1 MEFIFYVYFF
11 VSFLLISIMLN
22 TGLLY
27 YVQLN
32 NYKLKSILFYF
43 LETLRNNFL
52 DILLCCVII
61 ITLLLV
67 NINCIFFYI
76 IYLLAETVLW
86 LWAGNQFNYLFK
98 ITYTKRF
105 KRIFILNIF
114 LIAFICLLCFY
125 LPIYLNVILFPFI
138 FPISYFLSFLSI
150 ILLMPIEN
158 IIGKYYIKKA
168 KNRLSQCNNLIKIGI
183 TGSYGKTSTKEILNN
198 ILTEEFYTLT
208 TPKSYNTPFGI
219 TKVINQD
226 LKNSHQ
232 IFLCEMGAKKIGEIK
247 ELCKLVDVDYG
258 IVTTVGRQHTST
270 FGNIENVY
278 KTKKELPDYLYN
290 KSCVFNLINKYVAKM
305 YSEYEGNKIG
315 IFVCIK
321 RDLKIFKS
329 YLKSNIQFK
338 SRIYRISKYFFENK
352 KFNNMY
358 AKNIELTQ
366 NGSKFEVWFGYEF
379 LGYFNT
385 YLIGIHNVIN
395 VLLALAISKMLNVK
409 IENLKK
415 GLVKTKFISARF
427 EKQINNNG
435 AIIINNGYN
444 SNLDSAKFSLR
455 ALNLFDKTHKMVI
468 TPGLIE
474 CENDY
479 LYNKNFGKLLTKYAT
494 EIVIVKKKNRIAIL
508 DGIKETNFDI
518 NKVYIVDD
526 FSKAKNFIEK
536 SDENYVILIEND
548 LPENYK

>member
-114 LIAFICLLCFY
+114 LIALICLLCFY
-125 LPIYLNVILFPFI
+125 LPIYLNAILFPFI

-247 ELCKLVDVDYG
+247 ELCKLVDVAYG

-290 KSCVFNLINKYVAKM
+290 KSCVFNLMNKYVAKM

-338 SRIYRISKYFFENK
+338 SRIYRISKYFFENT

-395 VLLALAISKMLNVK
+395 ILLALAISKMLNVK
-409 IENLKK
+409 IENMKK
-415 GLVKTKFISARF
+415 GLEKTKFISARF

-536 SDENYVILIEND
+536 SDDNYVILIEND

>member
-114 LIAFICLLCFY
+114 LIALICLLCFY
-125 LPIYLNVILFPFI
+125 LPSYLNAILFPFI

-290 KSCVFNLINKYVAKM
+290 KSCVFNLMNKYVAKM

-338 SRIYRISKYFFENK
+338 SKIYRISKYFFENK

-358 AKNIELTQ
+358 AKNVELTQ
-366 NGSKFEVWFGYEF
+366 NGSKFEVWFGYDF

-409 IENLKK
+409 IENMKK
-415 GLVKTKFISARF
+415 GLEKTKFISARF

>member
-114 LIAFICLLCFY
+114 LIVFICLLFFY
-125 LPIYLNVILFPFI
+125 LPIYLNAILFPFI

-290 KSCVFNLINKYVAKM
+290 KSCVFNLMNKYVAKM

-329 YLKSNIQFK
+329 YLKSKMQFK

-395 VLLALAISKMLNVK
+395 ILLALAISKMLNVK
-409 IENLKK
+409 IENMKK
-415 GLVKTKFISARF
+415 GLEKTKFISARF

-494 EIVIVKKKNRIAIL
+494 EIMIVKKKNRIAIL
-508 DGIKETNFDI
+508 DGIKETNFNI